1 MKRLLWI
8 AVGIGLTLLA
18 AFITLNVV
26 KMPLAFAGQKIEL
39 WYDEGGSPSHY
50 ADRARAWKKRGD
62 YIIIRDMQ
70 VSSAAYAVLYAW
82 KDLGVKMCYGKTGFN
97 ARPSLWLHQTR
108 FGDPKTGKWHYRD
121 EAFIRWG
128 IRTPTGEKF
137 GQRFRVMHPKE
148 IGIPACPKG
157 IKGDTKIVPAPYIY
171 RLR

>member
-1 MKRLLWI
+1 MRAFIL
-8 AVGIGLTLLA
+8 GILA
-18 AFITLNVV
+18 AIVAIF
-26 KMPLAFAGQKIEL
+26 LALLFVPVPVFAGQKIEL
-39 WYDEGGSPSHY
+39 WFDGGGLPAHY
-50 ADRARAWKKRGD
+50 GDMARRWKRNGD
-62 YIIIRDMQ
+62 FIIIRDMQ
-70 VSSAAYAVLYAW
+70 VSSAALAILEARR
-82 KDLGVKMCYGKTGFN
+82 LGVRMCYGKSGFN